1 MTQATATEGRGKIP
15 PELVLVSITM
25 IWGFT
30 FLAIKLGLA
39 HGGALALVGL
49 RFAIGAVLLVV
60 ITRPSWPRLAEWRAG
75 FFIGASLF
83 AGYALQAQGLTDIAS
98 SRSAF
103 FTALYVPLVPVL
115 QLLLFRKP
123 PGWSGLL
130 AIILAFA
137 GLALLAHP
145 KGGVFRLSLG
155 DMLTLAAALA
165 CALEIILL
173 SRYAPRCNPQRL
185 AVVQM
190 SVVAVLSLGANLL
203 TGAAVPWGYPPFWYS
218 TIGLGAATSVIM
230 FGQAWGQA
238 HVPALRA
245 SVIFAMEP
253 VWAGAVGAV
262 AGDPMGLAT
271 IAGAGMIVTGILAEP
286 FRRFLARKAAPRASA
301 RAERQ
306 TSGGTPG

>member
-1 MTQATATEGRGKIP
+1 
-15 PELVLVSITM
+15 M

-60 ITRPSWPRLAEWRAG
+60 ITRPSWPRLSEWRAG

-123 PGWSGLL
+123 PGWTGLL

-155 DMLTLAAALA
+155 DILTLAAALA

-203 TGAAVPWGYPPFWYS
+203 TGAAVPWAYPPFWYS
-218 TIGLGAATSVIM
+218 TIGLGVATSGIM

-238 HVPALRA
+238 RVPALRA
-245 SVIFAMEP
+245 SVIYAMEP

-271 IAGAGMIVTGILAEP
+271 VAGAGLIVTGILAEP
-286 FRRFLARKAAPRASA
+286 FRRLLRRKAVPPAPVPPAPA
-301 RAERQ
+301 RAARQ
-306 TSGGTPG
+306 TSGGKLG